1 MSSNEAGAQA
11 PAVVTVRFLT
21 ATGPYMPR
29 DIAAFPRDIVDVY
42 LKRGAAEIYR
52 PDAPAPAEA
61 AHPEPEATPPPPPA
75 QPNANTSGV
84 VTIPDDWQTSH
95 HLVRLRLA
103 KEIVKS
109 DESLTVERADEIIKT
124 ELDRRAVAGEL

>member
-42 LKRGAAEIYR
+42 LKRGRRRSTAPMPRRPPKLHTPNRRRRPAA
-52 PDAPAPAEA
+52 
-61 AHPEPEATPPPPPA
+61 
-75 QPNANTSGV
+75 SGP
-84 VTIPDDWQTSH
+84 TQCQHLRGRDDP
-95 HLVRLRLA
+95 
-103 KEIVKS
+103 
-109 DESLTVERADEIIKT
+109 
-124 ELDRRAVAGEL
+124 G